1 MYLRLSLILLARLL
15 VHLRQAA
22 HTERGNESQTSFT
35 HKRSV
40 DLPTQMSDVLFV
52 AQSSIPDSGKTELS
66 TTIGEEDLE
75 IAIMDG
81 DSPIDEVDRLESSIV
96 K

>member
-1 MYLRLSLILLARLL
+1 M
-15 VHLRQAA
+15 HLRQAA

-66 TTIGEEDLE
+66 TTISEEDLE